1 MTTKSTVTWKRIGAL
16 ALSLTLAWGMGP
28 IHTLSGAN
36 AASSQA
42 CGKGD
47 HGLSAILKKV
57 VVWKS
62 NDCNLQ
68 TLIFLMIRLDELG
81 VKAS

>member
-1 MTTKSTVTWKRIGAL
+1 MTTKSTMTWKRISAL

-28 IHTLSGAN
+28 VHTLSGAN

-47 HGLSAILKKV
+47 HGLSATLKK
-57 VVWKS
+57 S
-62 NDCNLQ
+62 
-68 TLIFLMIRLDELG
+68 
-81 VKAS
+81 